1 MVYFLFENNYQNGSI
16 LQKMPKVWA
25 RTWFFLDLY
34 QVNFEYKR
42 SFFHEI
48 LQCKRLRYQL

>member
-16 LQKMPKVWA
+16 LQKCRKFGQELG
-25 RTWFFLDLY
+25 FFLDLY